1 MSIAGAG
8 QETMSM
14 KSCGVMPMTLILF
27 ALLTA
32 TGARAQD
39 VKPEATPPDP
49 EADSLAAMKDKV
61 HDPRVEKS
69 QKGGSDWGMWDIGRP
84 HPMQGKGEFGGHD
97 AIGVAVGKL
106 IYTDCSLYWDDPDTH
121 KILCFSS
128 QASLVYFL
136 DAPRTNETR
145 AEKRWRE
152 MSKKPAS

>member
-8 QETMSM
+8 QETKSM
-14 KSCGVMPMTLILF
+14 KLRGKKPTALILF

-32 TGARAQD
+32 GTGFAQS

-49 EADSLAAMKDKV
+49 EAESQAAMKDKV

-69 QKGGSDWGMWDIGRP
+69 QNGSGDWGMWDIWRP

-97 AIGVAVGKL
+97 AIGVAAGKL
-106 IYTDCSLYWDDPDTH
+106 IYTDCSLYWSDPDTK

-136 DAPRTNETR
+136 DAPRTNAAR

-152 MSKKPAS
+152 MGKKPAS

>member
-1 MSIAGAG
+1 
-8 QETMSM
+8 M
-14 KSCGVMPMTLILF
+14 KSRRKRPIALILF
-27 ALLTA
+27 AVLT
-32 TGARAQD
+32 TGPGLAQS

-49 EADSLAAMKDKV
+49 EAESRAAMKDQV

-69 QKGGSDWGMWDIGRP
+69 QKGGNDWGMWDIGRP

-97 AIGVAVGKL
+97 VIGVAAGKL
-106 IYTDCSLYWDDPDTH
+106 IYTDCSLYWNDPDKH

-136 DAPRTNETR
+136 DAPRTNEMR